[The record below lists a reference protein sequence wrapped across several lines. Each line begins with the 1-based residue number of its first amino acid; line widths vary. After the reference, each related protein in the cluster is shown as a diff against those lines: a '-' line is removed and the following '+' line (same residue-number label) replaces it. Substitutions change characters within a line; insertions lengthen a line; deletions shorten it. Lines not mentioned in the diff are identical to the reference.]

1 MKVNFIYKRIKA
13 HAAPSG
19 YVRLAEYIDGNIIN
33 TSETL
38 NLLERIIAR
47 SLRFLVNRSNLL
59 WYQREALICELR
71 ASIKWLA
78 GRNQLFHFLMGENSF
93 RYLGVLKRI
102 RKGNAIVCTYHTP
115 KKRFHEVVSSCK
127 FLRDIDAVIVVSTV
141 QLEFLSELV
150 GPEKVFYVPHGVDV
164 EYFQPLSVK
173 SVASSSFHCL
183 AVGSH
188 LRDYATLGQTARLL
202 EQTDSNIR
210 FSIVAPMESKPYF
223 EGLSNVDWYVG
234 ISDDELL
241 NLYQT
246 SDIFALP
253 LLDCTANNVLL
264 EAMACGLPVVAT
276 DLVGVRDYV
285 DDKCAV
291 LTSPGNHH
299 AMRDAIVS
307 LYEDNTKREKMVIEA
322 RNKAL
327 EFSWEEVAIKVRQVY
342 DNVLG

>member
-1 MKVNFIYKRIKA
+1 MKINFIYKRIKA

-38 NLLERIIAR
+38 NIAERIVAR
-47 SLRFLVNRSNLL
+47 SLRFLVARSGLM

-71 ASIKWLA
+71 ASLRWFFGKK
-78 GRNQLFHFLMGENSF
+78 QVFHFLMGENSF
-93 RYLGVLKRI
+93 RYVGVLKRI
-102 RKGNAIVCTYHTP
+102 RQGNVIVCTYHTP
-115 KKRFHEVVSSCK
+115 KKRFHEVVNSHG

-141 QLEFLSELV
+141 QLEFLSKLV
-150 GPEKVFYVPHGVDV
+150 GPKKVFYVPHGVDV
-164 EYFQPLSVK
+164 KYFQPLPVK
-173 SVASSSFHCL
+173 SSVSSAFHCL

-188 LRDYATLGQTARLL
+188 LRDYATLAQSARLL
-202 EQTDSNIR
+202 DQATNNIR
-210 FSIVAPMESKPYF
+210 FSIVAPVEFKSYF
-223 EGLSNVDWYVG
+223 EGLNNVDWYNR

-253 LLDCTANNVLL
+253 LVDCTANNVLL

-285 DDKCAV
+285 SEECAI
-291 LTSPGNHH
+291 LTDFGDYH
-299 AMRDAIVS
+299 AMKDAILS
-307 LYEDNTKREKMVIEA
+307 LYENKLRCEDMVIEA
-322 RNKAL
+322 RKKAM

-342 DNVLG
+342 EKVL